1 MRKLL
6 LIPLLLCLCMVKAVA
21 LEYTDANGVTWTFEQ
36 RNWTI
41 NGEEQRLWTITGV
54 KNYPEDVVIPE
65 KMITNSNYW
74 DYNLQQNVEAGTEVT
89 IEAINGSD
97 YNDYQIFG
105 FNSTGKVSSITVP
118 KSIKFIGYGSLTAYG
133 ATVIINRETPPVIGM
148 YDNKYTSFY
157 NCTVKVPASLLNT
170 YREAEGWVK
179 SQYTIISQD
188 AKTDYEVT
196 VSAQGGLST
205 LHQAIGEENLGN
217 VMSLKVTGTINSYDL
232 MVIRN
237 KMFNIHHLDLSDASI
252 LANPYKYYGDYY
264 VEEDNTTGRYAFG
277 GINRLSSIKLPK
289 TLKTIS
295 ISAFYNCKG
304 LQTVEFQEGLENI
317 YAEAF
322 YECSNLKEISLK
334 KGLVAIYQKAFS
346 GCGMKSVT
354 IEECDSIGSYV
365 FENCYPMETFS
376 WKSGRILGVS
386 AFRCDSHGYSKL
398 YKVSLPSNLKIIGAS
413 AFYMCSAL
421 VDITLPDGLEMLT
434 GSYSTRSESV
444 NGKKVNITR
453 WRDDGGYTF
462 NECSSLKGITIPD
475 GVTRIGEYVFQNCK
489 SLETVNLSRNLT
501 EISKY
506 AFSNCTSLTS
516 ISMPTTLR
524 TISEYAFQY
533 CSALPKIE
541 LPSSLVSIGNYAFT
555 GCTALNGIYTYTLQ
569 PTDINQ
575 QTFSS
580 WRTATL
586 WVQHLGYYNYWYD
599 TQWSQFAAVKEFGAD
614 YKFDYFYINKDYTFN
629 DQMGVING
637 TPDAD
642 LNAGSGLI
650 VENTNATVELDEVH
664 MAKGSSAS
672 GSIIANN
679 NLSVN
684 TLFFDIAITKNTWQF
699 ITFPFRV
706 KLTNVTAPGSH
717 VFRYYDGEERAK
729 NGSGGWKNVAGDYL
743 EPGTGYIFHCNEDGT
758 LKIQVDKEDLDF
770 TATRQT
776 TMATYAAEDEQ
787 NASWNFMGNP
797 QPCYFDLNKTDF
809 TAPITIWNGKSYDA
823 VRPGDDNYFLSPFQ
837 AFFVQKPEGIASIL
851 FPSDG
856 RYTYQQMLD
865 AQNKQNNASARVRTS
880 ASQRNL
886 INLAI
891 SDGENKDMTRVVMNS
906 LKSTRY
912 EKDCD
917 AAKFISTEAVPQIY
931 SIDDD
936 GTLYA
941 INERPEGEVRLG
953 YIAAEKGMLTI
964 SATRMDQNVV
974 LRDLQLGIDHNLSEG
989 DYTFSTEAGTNDT
1002 RFVLIPKAGG
1012 SSTAI
1017 SDATEDTEN
1026 APAEIFSLDGR
1037 RVNSES
1043 GNAGIYVIKKGNKV
1057 TKHIVK

>member
-6 LIPLLLCLCMVKAVA
+6 LIPLLLCLCIVKAVA
-21 LEYTDANGVTWTFEQ
+21 WNSFEYTDANGVKWTLDQ
-36 RNWTI
+36 LNYTI
-41 NGEEQRLWTITGV
+41 NGEELKLWTIYRV
-54 KNYPEDVVIPE
+54 ENYPEDVVIPE
-65 KMITNSNYW
+65 KMPRSYQEW
-74 DYNLQQNVEAGTEVT
+74 DQTERQYVDKTEDVT
-89 IEAINGSD
+89 IEAIYGG
-97 YNDYQIFG
+97 IFG
-105 FNSTGKVSSITVP
+105 YEYYTGEISSVTLP
-118 KSIKFIGYGSLTAYG
+118 KSIKIIGYNALTAYG
-133 ATVIINRETPPVIGM
+133 ATIIINSDTPPTLEK
-148 YDNKYTSFY
+148 YYEEYTSFY
-157 NCTVKVPASLLNT
+157 NCTVKVPASLLDT

-196 VSAQGGLST
+196 VSAQAGLST

-217 VMSLKVTGTINSYDL
+217 VMSLKVTGAINSYDL

-252 LANPYKYYGDYY
+252 LSNTYKYYGDYY
-264 VEEDNTTGRYAFG
+264 VEEDNTTGKYSFG
-277 GINRLSSIKLPK
+277 GINRLVSIKLPK
-289 TLKTIS
+289 TLKVIS
-295 ISAFYNCKG
+295 EKAFQNCRG
-304 LQTVEFQEGLENI
+304 LQTVEFQEGLETICPSAFNECYQLKEVI
-317 YAEAF
+317 LKNGLNSIGISAF
-322 YECSNLKEISLK
+322 YNCYKLKNVEI
-334 KGLVAIYQKAFS
+334 A
-346 GCGMKSVT
+346 
-354 IEECDSIGSYV
+354 ECDSIAERAFQYSGI
-365 FENCYPMETFS
+365 ETLT
-376 WKSGRILGVS
+376 WKSGRILCPES
-386 AFRCDSHGYSKL
+386 FQYSSLK
-398 YKVSLPSNLKIIGAS
+398 KASLPFNLKIIGYG
-413 AFYMCSAL
+413 AFRNCSNL
-421 VDITLPDGLEMLT
+421 VDITLPEGLEMLAA
-434 GSYSTRSESV
+434 SYRTQQETV
-444 NGKKVNITR
+444 NGKKVRITK
-453 WRDDGGYTF
+453 WRENEGSTF
-462 NECSSLKGITIPD
+462 YYCSSLKGITIPD
-475 GVTRIGEYVFQNCK
+475 GITRIGWSVFEGCT
-489 SLETVNLSRNLT
+489 SLETVNLSKNLT
-501 EISKY
+501 EIAGK
-506 AFSNCTSLTS
+506 AFYGCTSLTS
-516 ISMPTTLR
+516 ISMPTTLQ
-524 TISEYAFQY
+524 TIGDEAFRG
-533 CSALPKIE
+533 CSSLPKIE
-541 LPSSLVSIGNYAFT
+541 LPSSLASIGKEAFS
-555 GCTALNGIYTYTLQ
+555 GCTALDGIYTYTLE
-569 PTDINQ
+569 PTNIDQ

-586 WVQHLGYYNYWYD
+586 WVQHFGYYNYWYD

-614 YKFDYFYINKDYTFN
+614 YQFDYFYINKDYTFN

-706 KLTNVTAPGSH
+706 KLANVTAPGSY

-837 AFFVQKPEGIASIL
+837 AFFVQKPEGIAGIL

-856 RYTYQQMLD
+856 RYTYQQMID
-865 AQNKQNNASARVRTS
+865 AQNKQNNNASARVRTS

-906 LKSTRY
+906 LKSTHY

-974 LRDLQLGIDHNLSEG
+974 LRDLQLGIDHNLAEG
-989 DYTFSTEAGTNDT
+989 DYTFSTDAGTNNT

-1017 SDATEDTEN
+1017 SDATEDTDDS
-1026 APAEIFSLDGR
+1026 PAEIFSLDGR